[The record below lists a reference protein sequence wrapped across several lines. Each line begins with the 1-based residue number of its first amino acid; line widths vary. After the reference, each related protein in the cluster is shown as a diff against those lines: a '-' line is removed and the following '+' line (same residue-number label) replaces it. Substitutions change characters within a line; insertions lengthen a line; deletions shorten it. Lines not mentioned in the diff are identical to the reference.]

1 MLLTSEQIAVRDAV
15 RRFATTELMPH
26 AQAWDEAEAM
36 PASILTDIAELGFAG
51 MLVPAA
57 RGGADVGHLMKA
69 IVVEEIAAG
78 CGGVSTAMHV
88 HDGVCE
94 SLALQGTEAQIARF
108 LPLMLRGRCIGA
120 FCLTEPGAGS
130 DTAMLKTRATEVPG
144 GWRLN
149 GTKAYISNG
158 ARAGLAIV
166 VAMTDPSAGKNGFTQ
181 FLVPTDTPGFV
192 VGRVEKKMGQR
203 CADTAEIILDDCIVP
218 FDHVLGQV
226 GQGYS
231 QAVGSLPSARVAVA
245 AQAVGMARAAYQ
257 IALEYAQHRE
267 AYGQP
272 IVKHQAVAFRFA
284 DMLMEIELAR
294 QYTHYAASLVD
305 AHQRATREA
314 AIAKCYASEMAERV
328 TSAAIQAMGGAGYM
342 RGPAERI
349 ARDVRACQIYEGTSD
364 IQRLILSRDL
374 AMA

>member
-1 MLLTSEQIAVRDAV
+1 MLLTDQQIAVREAA
-15 RRFATTELMPH
+15 RRFADLELRPH

-36 PASILTDIAELGFAG
+36 PESVFPQIAELGFTG

-57 RGGADVGHLMKA
+57 LGGADVGQLMKA

-94 SLALQGTEAQIARF
+94 SLALQGTTAQIERF
-108 LPLMLRGRCIGA
+108 LPQMLRGTCIGA
-120 FCLTEPGAGS
+120 FCLTEPAAGS

-158 ARAGLAIV
+158 AQAGLAIV
-166 VAMTDPSAGKNGFTQ
+166 VAVTDPSAGRNGFTQ

-203 CADTAEIILDDCIVP
+203 CADTAEIILDDCVVP
-218 FDHVLGQV
+218 SDHVLGRV

-245 AQAVGMARAAYQ
+245 AQAVGMARSAYQ
-257 IALEYAQHRE
+257 IALEYANQRH
-267 AYGQP
+267 AYGQA

-294 QYTHYAASLVD
+294 QYTYHAASLVD
-305 AHQRATREA
+305 AGQRATREA

-328 TSAAIQAMGGAGYM
+328 TSAAIQALGGAGYM
-342 RGPAERI
+342 RGPVERI
-349 ARDVRACQIYEGTSD
+349 ARDVRVCQIYEGTSD

-374 AMA
+374 AMH